1 MKKVIIENEQFNRTL
16 KRITHEI
23 IERNDDLDK
32 IVLVGI
38 LSKGLPIA
46 REISNMIKNLENI
59 EVPVESIDIKPHRD
73 DAKKDIT
80 VSFNFDTDVNN
91 KIVILVDDVLYTGRS
106 VRAAMDA
113 IMDFGRPDKI
123 ELAILVDRGHR
134 ELPIRADFVGKNIP
148 TSKDENVFVDFINRT
163 VTIENKK

>member
-1 MKKVIIENEQFNRTL
+1 MKQIIDSEQFNRTL
-16 KRITHEI
+16 KRMTHEI
-23 IERNDDLDK
+23 IERNDNLDK

-46 REISNMIKNLENI
+46 LELARLIEELEGIKI
-59 EVPVESIDIKPHRD
+59 PVESIDIHPHRD
-73 DAKKDIT
+73 DDKRDLS
-80 VSFNFDTDVNN
+80 VELNFDTNVTG
-91 KIVILVDDVLYTGRS
+91 KVVILVDDVLYTGRS

-113 IMDFGRPDKI
+113 IMDFGRPSKI

-148 TSKDENVFVDFINRT
+148 TSREESVFVDFNNRT
-163 VTIENKK
+163 VSISN